1 MLKYE
6 QIAKSL
12 VKIIKNNHLKQGDK
26 LPSLNELGIQFK
38 ASKTTLLKALSELES
53 EGLIY
58 QIQGSGIYV
67 RKLPK
72 DDYINFSKTNH
83 GWTNELMNEQVEN
96 ANASLELIT
105 PNLDLAQK
113 LKYTTNT
120 KIYKIHIKK
129 MLHKKILCIETS
141 YYNSQLVPFLNQSI
155 IEGSIFNFLAQAYK
169 IHVGFSD
176 KYFYI
181 RKLTDQETSELD
193 LETNSFGLIVDEI
206 FYSTSGTI
214 FDYSQNIFNYQNSK
228 FYL

>member
-113 LKYTTNT
+113 LKCTTNT
-120 KIYKIHIKK
+120 KVYKVHRKKCYIKK
-129 MLHKKILCIETS
+129 SCVLKLLITIHNS
-141 YYNSQLVPFLNQSI
+141 YLF
-155 IEGSIFNFLAQAYK
+155 
-169 IHVGFSD
+169 
-176 KYFYI
+176 
-181 RKLTDQETSELD
+181 
-193 LETNSFGLIVDEI
+193 
-206 FYSTSGTI
+206 
-214 FDYSQNIFNYQNSK
+214 
-228 FYL
+228 